1 MLNLR
6 FNIVFLCLLLGL
18 MGFALST
25 HARESLPAI
34 AAGTPYAEAKQ
45 QLLALGWQA
54 VPNANIGD
62 SSLYAQSLAEQGM
75 PEVQDCISMALDGCI
90 FQFRKQSRLLEV
102 HTITRQLAVEHLQ
115 FVNQARQK
123 N

>member
-1 MLNLR
+1 MSTQQCNLVSVWL
-6 FNIVFLCLLLGL
+6 FIGL
-18 MGFALST
+18 VGAALPS
-25 HARESLPAI
+25 HAGEALPQI
-34 AAGTPYAEAKQ
+34 ASGTPYTEAKQ

-75 PEVQDCISMALDGCI
+75 PEVQDCISMALDGCT
-90 FQFRKQSRLLEV
+90 FHFRKQKRLLEV

-115 FVNQARQK
+115 LVNKARQK